1 MRVQTDPEV
10 RLLADED
17 HHLVMRMIR
26 DERRAQMRKWGE
38 QNHPDG
44 TSSGMAGLI
53 ADQWKRVCD
62 TKHRNDED
70 NWATIAAEEFFE
82 CMAETDEDKLL
93 EEVVQN
99 AAVFAAWAEDIV
111 RRRRLRKAQGD

>member
-1 MRVQTDPEV
+1 MESMDPEV
-10 RLLADED
+10 RLMRDPA
-17 HHLVMRMIR
+17 HHKAMSMIR
-26 DERRAQMRKWGE
+26 DERRRQMAKWGE

-44 TSSGMAGLI
+44 TGSSIAALI

-62 TKHRNDED
+62 TKHEYNED

-82 CMAETDEDKLL
+82 MMAETDEDKLL

-99 AAVFAAWAEDIV
+99 AAVFAAWAEDLL
-111 RRRRLRKAQGD
+111 RRKHARRSQ